1 MRPSVEPA
9 SPKLKRE
16 KRLVGKSVGRASF
29 QLSELVTNRMKAQP
43 VRRKEKEGNLISPGH
58 ISFLGRERVVA

>member
-1 MRPSVEPA
+1 MRPSVELA

-29 QLSELVTNRMKAQP
+29 QLGELVTSKMKARL
-43 VRRKEKEGNLISPGH
+43 VRRKKKEGN
-58 ISFLGRERVVA
+58 FN